1 MSIAP
6 ATLPI
11 QATTWQLSIDSP
23 NTVVTDMDALGQSV
37 RILLTTEPGSDPARP
52 DFGIG
57 LLNLIGQDMRT
68 VKAKLTRMGKPQFRD
83 YLPDVE
89 VVAYNVSGGTSAGD
103 LTVEV
108 VWKAKG
114 NTVTTTVNV

>member
-1 MSIAP
+1 MSTIP

-11 QATTWQLSIDSP
+11 QSQNWQLSIDTP
-23 NTVVTDMDALGQSV
+23 NTVVADMDALSQSV

-68 VKAKLTRMGKPQFRD
+68 VKSNLTRRGKPQFRD
-83 YLPDVE
+83 YLPEVE
-89 VVAYNVSGGTSAGD
+89 LVDYNVSGGTSAGD
-103 LTVEV
+103 LIVEV

-114 NTVTTTVNV
+114 NTVTTRITV